1 MAHIKQLAGQTAI
14 YGVSSILGRLLNY
27 LLVPVYTRIFEPA
40 QYGIVTEFYA
50 YVTFLLVIYTYGMET
65 AYFRF
70 SNNSQQ
76 SEEKIF
82 NNSLFSLLIS
92 SFLFSGIL
100 ILFSQ
105 SIAGAIGYPDNPEYI
120 IWFAVILA
128 ADAITSI
135 PFGRLRRQNKVKKF
149 AAIKVFTIVLNVI
162 FNLFF
167 LVLCPYLIKTDM
179 AGFINFIYNPEIDVG
194 YVFISNLLSSVI
206 TILMLWREF
215 SFFKP
220 KLELILWKEMIIY
233 SLPLL
238 IAGFA
243 GMINETIDRILIKYL
258 LPAEEN
264 PLEQLGIYGAN
275 YKLAIFMT
283 LFIQAFRYAAE
294 PFFFAQTENKDKDK
308 VYAEVMNYF
317 IFAGSVIYLSVV
329 IYLNAIKYLIGDEYH
344 SGLHIVPILL
354 LANLFL
360 GIYFNLTIWFK
371 ISNKTSWGAIIAI
384 TGAIITI
391 TLNLL
396 LIPEM
401 GYTGAA
407 WTTLICY
414 LSMTILG
421 YFLGQKY
428 YPVKYNVN
436 RGISYISVA
445 ILIVIIKEVAENY
458 FHLNEFVVMTGGT
471 ILLLLFIAGGY
482 LLETSKKSVS

>member
-1 MAHIKQLAGQTAI
+1 MTHIKQLAGQTAI
-14 YGVSSILGRLLNY
+14 YGISSILGRLLNY
-27 LLVPVYTRIFEPA
+27 LLVPIYTRIFEPA
-40 QYGIVTEFYA
+40 QYGVVTEFYA

-70 SNNSQQ
+70 SNNPNQP
-76 SEEKIF
+76 EEKIF

-105 SIAGAIGYPDNPEYI
+105 SIASAIGYPSNGEYI
-120 IWFAVILA
+120 VWFAVILA

-149 AAIKVFTIVLNVI
+149 ASIKIFTIVLNVI
-162 FNLFF
+162 FNIFF
-167 LVLCPYLIKTDM
+167 LVLCPYFVKSGSTV
-179 AGFINFIYNPEIDVG
+179 AINLIYNPEIGVG

-206 TILMLWREF
+206 TLFMLWKEF
-215 SFFKP
+215 SQFKP
-220 KLELILWKEMIIY
+220 RIDFILWKELIVY

-243 GMINETIDRILIKYL
+243 GMINETLDRILIKHL
-258 LPAEEN
+258 LPASAN

-294 PFFFAQTENKDKDK
+294 PFFFAQAENKDKDK

-317 IFAGSVIYLSVV
+317 IFAGSVIYIGVV
-329 IYLNAIKYLIGDEYH
+329 IYLNAIKYLIGEEYH
-344 SGLHIVPILL
+344 SGLHVVPILL

-371 ISNKTSWGAIIAI
+371 ISNKTSWGAVIAI
-384 TGAIITI
+384 IGAIITI
-391 TLNLL
+391 VLNIL
-396 LIPEM
+396 LIPAL
-401 GYTGAA
+401 GYLGAA
-407 WTTLICY
+407 WTTLACY
-414 LSMTILG
+414 VIMTILA
-421 YFLGQKY
+421 YLLGQKY
-428 YPVKYNVN
+428 YPIKYNVS
-436 RGISYISVA
+436 RGIFYILVA
-445 ILIVIIKEVAENY
+445 VIIVIAKQATEIY
-458 FHLNEFVVMTGGT
+458 FQLNEIALMTGGT
-471 ILLLLFIAGGY
+471 LLLLLFIAGGY
-482 LLETSKKSVS
+482 LLETAKKSVS